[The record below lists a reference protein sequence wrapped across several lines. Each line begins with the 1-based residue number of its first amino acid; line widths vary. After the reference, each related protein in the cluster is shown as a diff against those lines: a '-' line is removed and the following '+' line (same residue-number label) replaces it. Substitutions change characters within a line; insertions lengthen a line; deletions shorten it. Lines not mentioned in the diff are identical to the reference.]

1 MPITFENVTHIYQS
15 SGPLAATGIKN
26 VNLTINDGD
35 FVAIIG
41 QTGSGKSTL
50 VQHMNAL
57 LKPTAGV
64 IHIGERTITPDS
76 KNKHLKKLRQKVGM
90 VFQFPEAQLFE
101 DTVLKDICFGPQ
113 NFGAS
118 VTQAQATARE
128 MLDLVKLPADIAER
142 SPFDL
147 SGGQMRRVAIAGVLA
162 ARPQVLILDEPTA
175 GLDPQAH
182 TELMELFANLNRQG
196 ITIILISHQMEDVA
210 QYCNRVLIMENAQLI
225 RSTTPQVLFN
235 DQDFIAQH
243 NLQVPE
249 ATAFAQELVQRG
261 FEFES
266 LPITE
271 PQLVQ
276 QLRWQLGGING

>member
-1 MPITFENVTHIYQS
+1 M
-15 SGPLAATGIKN
+15 
-26 VNLTINDGD
+26 
-35 FVAIIG
+35 AIIG

-64 IHIGERTITPDS
+64 IHIGERTITPGS

-196 ITIILISHQMEDVA
+196 TTIILISHQMEDVA

-225 RSTTPQVLFN
+225 RSTTPQMLFN
-235 DQDFIAQH
+235 DQDFITQH

-249 ATAFAQELVQRG
+249 ATAFAQELVQQG

-276 QLRWQLGGING
+276 QLRRQLGGING